1 MPELPEV
8 ETVRRA
14 LVPAMEGRRIASAHI
29 GRPDLRWPLP
39 PDLAARLTGRRVGI
53 LARRGKFLLLP
64 LDDDE
69 TMLMHLGM
77 SGSVRIH
84 ASPPPV
90 GKHDHMVL
98 GIEGTQTGGPEVYGP
113 EVDGREVAGP
123 EVAGRASWIVFNDPR
138 RFGWIDLFR
147 GETHPMLADM
157 GPEPLGNSFSAAHL
171 TGALA
176 GRTGPIKTAL
186 LNQQIVAGIGNIY
199 ACEALFMAGL
209 SPRRKAGSIRGGR
222 AERLTGAI
230 REVLSRAIE
239 DGGTSFRDHVQPG
252 GEIGYFVQR
261 LSVYGRD
268 GQPCHVCASPIRS
281 ITQSG
286 RSSFYCP
293 TCQR

>member
-14 LVPAMEGRRIASAHI
+14 LVPVMEDRLVETAHI

-39 PDLAARLTGRRVGI
+39 PRLAERLAGRRFGA
-53 LARRGKFLLLP
+53 LRRRGKFLLLP
-64 LDDDE
+64 LDGDE

-84 ASPPPV
+84 HSRPDI

-98 GIEGTQTGGPEVYGP
+98 AMGSGDS
-113 EVDGREVAGP
+113 DGDVA
-123 EVAGRASWIVFNDPR
+123 WIVFNDPR
-138 RFGWIDLFR
+138 RFGWIDLYR

-157 GPEPLGNSFSAAHL
+157 GPEPLGNSFSADSLMA
-171 TGALA
+171 ALA
-176 GRTGPIKTAL
+176 GRSGPIKTAL
-186 LNQQIVAGIGNIY
+186 LNQQIVAGVGNIY
-199 ACEALFMAGL
+199 ACEALFGAGL
-209 SPRRKAGSIRGGR
+209 SPRRKAGTVRGRR
-222 AERLTGAI
+222 AERLVTAI
-230 REVLSRAIE
+230 RTVLRRAIE
-239 DGGTSFRDHVQPG
+239 DGGTSLRDHVQPG

-261 LSVYGRD
+261 LSVYGRA
-268 GQPCHVCASPIRS
+268 GESCHACGSQIRV

-293 TCQR
+293 ACQR